1 MIIAFQI
8 DEFGTTAKT
17 DDNRVLRS
25 NARPPM
31 SFDYEVLTF
40 TNYEKTRFWQL
51 NKVNLTD
58 DECAEVQ
65 RHIDSIEVN
74 TELTQELSRN
84 HQARKILQST
94 DWYVVRFLETG
105 TPVPEE
111 ITEMR
116 RHARENIIS

>member
-74 TELTQELSRN
+74 TALTQELSQN

-116 RHARENIIS
+116 RQARENILS

>member
-17 DDNRVLRS
+17 DDNKVLRS

-40 TNYEKTRFWQL
+40 TAHDKSRFWQL

-74 TELTQELSRN
+74 TALTQELSQN

-116 RHARENIIS
+116 RQARENILS

>member
-17 DDNRVLRS
+17 DSNQVLRS

-74 TELTQELSRN
+74 TALTQELSQN

-116 RHARENIIS
+116 RQARENILS

>member
-116 RHARENIIS
+116 RQARENIIS

>member
-17 DDNRVLRS
+17 DSNQFLRS

-40 TNYEKTRFWQL
+40 TAHEKTRFWQL
-51 NKVNLTD
+51 NKINLTD
-58 DECAEVQ
+58 EECDEVQ
-65 RHIDSIEVN
+65 RYIDSIEVN
-74 TELTQELSRN
+74 TELTQELTQN

-94 DWYVVRFLETG
+94 DWYVIRFLETG
-105 TPVPEE
+105 TPVPDH
-111 ITEMR
+111 ITDMR
-116 RHARENIIS
+116 IKARENVIS

>member
-74 TELTQELSRN
+74 TALTQELSQN

-116 RHARENIIS
+116 RQARENIIS

>member
-116 RHARENIIS
+116 RQARENILS